1 MALFQSGPA
10 TRDLRGFLKLLEDR
24 GQLRR
29 ITAPVDPDLELA
41 AIADRVL
48 SQGGPA
54 LLFENVIGSSMPVA
68 VNTLGTVERV
78 VWSMGLERAE
88 QLEEL
93 GSRLALLQQ
102 PRPPKGLNETKQFAR
117 VFWDL
122 VKAKPDRDLT
132 PPCRQQVFRG
142 DEVDLNNIPL
152 IRPWPGD
159 AGGVITLGLVITKD
173 PETGVPNV
181 GVYRLQR
188 QSVNTMTVH
197 WLSVRGGAR
206 HLRKAAAMGKKLE
219 VAVAIG
225 VHPLL
230 VMAAATPIPCAA
242 ERMAVRRDLCR

>member
-1 MALFQSGPA
+1 MATLLSNVRHSTEIDRAVSVLPMALFQSGPA
-10 TRDLRGFLKLLEDR
+10 TRDLRGFLKLLEER
-24 GQLRR
+24 GQLKR

-48 SQGGPA
+48 GQGGPA

-88 QLEEL
+88 QLEDL

-102 PRPPKGLNETKQFAR
+102 PRPPKGLQETKQFAR

-122 VKAKPDRDLT
+122 VKAKPDRDLN

-142 DEVDLNNIPL
+142 DEVNLDAIPL

-173 PETGVPNV
+173 PETGTQCGGVPIAKAV
-181 GVYRLQR
+181 G
-188 QSVNTMTVH
+188 
-197 WLSVRGGAR
+197 
-206 HLRKAAAMGKKLE
+206 
-219 VAVAIG
+219 
-225 VHPLL
+225 
-230 VMAAATPIPCAA
+230 
-242 ERMAVRRDLCR
+242 